1 MSNESQAYKK
11 WVDHCSNIQN
21 STIVAITE
29 TPTEKHDRIERA
41 KKDYAFFVEYYFP
54 HYATAKVPLF
64 HIAMARLVKAFPVL
78 MLLVIW
84 GRGLAKSVVGDI
96 LLPMWLW
103 INGETIYMVI
113 IGNNEDKAEIL
124 LNDIQAEF
132 ANNAR
137 IKHDFGDQVVAGRW
151 AKGGFSCKERF
162 TAKAIGMGQDAR
174 GLREGAQR
182 PNYIVADDLEDK
194 DTLRNPKKQDEI
206 VQWIERAII
215 PTMDG
220 PVRRFLFLQNN
231 FAPRTI
237 QNQLAARHP
246 KWRVNRVNACSND
259 PDRKPTW
266 HEKYPDN
273 YYQELESGDAGLG
286 TITLESEYNNTPFIE
301 GSVFTADMIQWGK
314 PPRIDH
320 FEFIVGRWDPAYSG
334 KNDYNAVRV
343 WGLKDHKFWLIGSFV
358 RQCKMGDAVRW
369 MYQYYERL
377 PQGVQVHW
385 RVESQFWNDPLRE
398 AIKDVEKEKKY
409 FLGISVTDSP
419 KGKKLDRL
427 ISMHPYYQN
436 GRVYWSETEK
446 ANNDTQ
452 VGLAQLLG
460 IEPGYRTHDDAP
472 DADQQAITDLVSV
485 DRQMS
490 FEPIIGRRSVN
501 NSW

>member
-1 MSNESQAYKK
+1 MSTENQAYKR
-11 WVDHCSNIQN
+11 WVEHCANIQN
-21 STIVAITE
+21 STIVAINE

-54 HYATAKVPLF
+54 HYATASVPDF
-64 HIAMARLVKAFPVL
+64 HISLAKQVKANPTIKVL
-78 MLLVIW
+78 VRW
-84 GRGLAKSVVGDI
+84 GRGLAKSVVCDTI
-96 LLPMWLW
+96 LPIWLW
-103 INGETIYMVI
+103 VNGESVYMVI
-113 IGNNEDKAEIL
+113 IGNNEDKAQIL

-137 IKHDFGDQVVAGRW
+137 LRHDFGDQAVIGNW
-151 AKGGFSCKERF
+151 AKGSFTCKERF
-162 TAKAIGMGQDAR
+162 IAKAIGVGQDAR

-182 PNYIVADDLEDK
+182 PNYIVSDDLEDK

-220 PVRRFLFLQNN
+220 AIRRYLHPNN
-231 FAPRTI
+231 DFAPRTI
-237 QNQLAARHP
+237 QEQLRLRHP
-246 KWRVNRVNACSND
+246 SWKLNRVDACPGS
-259 PDRKPTW
+259 DRLPVWKG
-266 HEKYPDN
+266 KYPTN
-273 YYQELESGDAGLG
+273 YYKAIEDEIG
-286 TITLESEYNNTPFIE
+286 TIALEAEYNNTPFVE
-301 GSVFTADMIQWGK
+301 GSVFTADMIQWAK

-358 RQCKMGDAVRW
+358 RQCKMGDAIRW
-369 MYQYYERL
+369 MYQYYETL

-398 AIKDVEKEKKY
+398 AIKEVEKEKKY

-427 ISMHPYYQN
+427 ISIHPYYQN
-436 GRVYWSETEK
+436 GRVYWSENEK

-490 FEPIIGRRSVN
+490 FEPIIGRRSIN

>member
-162 TAKAIGMGQDAR
+162 TAKAIGMG
-174 GLREGAQR
+174 
-182 PNYIVADDLEDK
+182 
-194 DTLRNPKKQDEI
+194 
-206 VQWIERAII
+206 
-215 PTMDG
+215 
-220 PVRRFLFLQNN
+220 
-231 FAPRTI
+231 
-237 QNQLAARHP
+237 
-246 KWRVNRVNACSND
+246 
-259 PDRKPTW
+259 
-266 HEKYPDN
+266 
-273 YYQELESGDAGLG
+273 
-286 TITLESEYNNTPFIE
+286 
-301 GSVFTADMIQWGK
+301 
-314 PPRIDH
+314 
-320 FEFIVGRWDPAYSG
+320 
-334 KNDYNAVRV
+334 
-343 WGLKDHKFWLIGSFV
+343 
-358 RQCKMGDAVRW
+358 
-369 MYQYYERL
+369 
-377 PQGVQVHW
+377 
-385 RVESQFWNDPLRE
+385 
-398 AIKDVEKEKKY
+398 
-409 FLGISVTDSP
+409 
-419 KGKKLDRL
+419 
-427 ISMHPYYQN
+427 
-436 GRVYWSETEK
+436 
-446 ANNDTQ
+446 
-452 VGLAQLLG
+452 
-460 IEPGYRTHDDAP
+460 
-472 DADQQAITDLVSV
+472 
-485 DRQMS
+485 
-490 FEPIIGRRSVN
+490 
-501 NSW
+501 